1 MKTLIRFSLKRK
13 FLNKSTLIFNLL
25 IFTVI
30 GCLAFADKIAE
41 WIAPDSFD
49 PLILYLSEDLYE
61 DVDLFNEDDE
71 LYLLKEY
78 QKEDLARREV
88 KISRAEEGYEVIS
101 LYGLSEY
108 EESVVRYALSS
119 YQENVYF
126 QTHDISSYLEL
137 EEVRN
142 PVVSTKSI
150 YTNDAMRADRQ
161 TFAFSVVTSLYFTSL
176 SFCTAIATEVISE
189 KSEKILEMILTAIRP
204 REHFYA
210 KLCAGWLSVLLQSG
224 MSVSILLLWL
234 SIRQGIDR
242 GKGLLEFCR
251 KTGLLKTDATTFRA
265 LFSSLA
271 VDGSSFISMMILV
284 LLFLL
289 LGILF
294 VQLVMTV
301 LASYVQTVE
310 EGAAVQT
317 PCYVILMLTYYGA
330 LMLNNVYSLQ
340 DGAGRIL
347 SFVPFFSML
356 FMPMRIIMGVVS
368 RYEIIISFVLSLSAI
383 LLVLDFGSP
392 LYEKGLLNE
401 KSGKKGD
408 KAEKWQR
415 FVKLMNT
422 DIHLKKGK

>member
-1 MKTLIRFSLKRK
+1 MKTLVRFSLKRK

-30 GCLAFADKIAE
+30 GCIAFADKIAA

-49 PLILYLSEDLYE
+49 PLTLYLSEDLYAE
-61 DVDLFNEDDE
+61 IDLFNEEQE
-71 LYLLKEY
+71 LYVLKEY
-78 QKEDLARREV
+78 QKEDLHKREV
-88 KISRAEEGYEVIS
+88 KISRSSEGYEVIS

-119 YQENVYF
+119 YQENIYF
-126 QTHDISSYLEL
+126 QTHDISSFLEL

-142 PVVSTKSI
+142 PDISVKSI
-150 YTNDAMRADRQ
+150 YASDAMRADRQ
-161 TFAFSVVTSLYFTSL
+161 TFAFSVITSLYFTSL

-210 KLCAGWLSVLLQSG
+210 KLCAGWLAVLLQGGTSL
-224 MSVSILLLWL
+224 SIILLWL
-234 SIRQGIDR
+234 SVRQGIDR

-251 KTGLLKTDATTFRA
+251 KTGLLKTDASSFKA

-271 VDGSSFISMMILV
+271 IDGSSFLSMMVLI

-289 LGILF
+289 MGILF
-294 VQLVMTV
+294 VQLIMTV
-301 LASYVQTVE
+301 IASYVQTVE

-317 PCYVILMLTYYGA
+317 PCYVILMLTYYGS
-330 LMLNNVYSLQ
+330 LMMNNVYSLQ

-347 SFVPFFSML
+347 SFLPFFSML

-368 RYEIIISFVLSLSAI
+368 RYEIVISFVLSLSAI

-401 KSGKKGD
+401 RSRKKRD
-408 KAEKWQR
+408 TADKWQR
-415 FVKLMNT
+415 LVKLMNT